1 MSRTNPKLE
10 HDIQNEIRLWCG
22 EHNLLAIRIN
32 VGLFRDLH
40 SERVINSGP
49 PEGWPDLQIFDD
61 KGRIIF
67 CECKAKYGRLRDAQ
81 KRVHEELKK
90 RKFEIIV
97 PHSLED
103 FIKEI
108 EKWI

>member
-1 MSRTNPKLE
+1 MSRANPKLE

-49 PEGWPDLQIFDD
+49 PEGWPDLQIFDNH
-61 KGRIIF
+61 GHIIF
-67 CECKAKYGRLRDAQ
+67 CECKAKYGKLREAQ
-81 KRVHEELKK
+81 KRVHAELQK
-90 RKFEIIV
+90 RGFKILV
-97 PHSLED
+97 PHNLEE

-108 EKWI
+108 NNVI